1 MASLSELVKELREK
15 TGAGILDCQKALTE
29 NGNSI
34 DKAIDYL
41 RQKGLAAA
49 QKKAG
54 RETNQG
60 LIHAYIHAG
69 GKIGV
74 LIEVNC
80 ETDFVARNEQFKT
93 FVNDLAL
100 QVAAASPSYVRR
112 EEIAEDVV
120 AKERSIYEG
129 QAKELG
135 KPPAAWPKI
144 IEGKLEK
151 FYQENCLLE
160 QAFIKDPSVVIKDLL
175 AQTNRQNRR
184 EHECPPIHTIPTR
197 PSMSSAHYRRILL
210 KVSGEM
216 LAGEQGYG
224 VQPSI
229 LEGLAE
235 EIADVVAMD
244 VEVAVVIGGGNIF
257 RGLAASARGMERASA
272 DYMGM
277 LATVLNA
284 LALQNALEGKGVS
297 TRVQSAIE
305 MRQLAEGYIR
315 RRAIR
320 HLEKKRV
327 VIFAGGTG
335 NPYFSTD
342 TAASLRAMEI
352 GAQVIMKGTKV
363 DGIYDS
369 DPVKNPQAKKYA
381 EIPFLSILTQNLKVM
396 DSTAISLCM
405 DNRLPL
411 IVFNLKEKG
420 NFKRVVQGE
429 PIGTL
434 VTVESR

>member
-29 NGNSI
+29 NGHSI
-34 DKAIDYL
+34 EKAIDYL

-80 ETDFVARNEQFKT
+80 ETDFVARNEQFKA

-112 EEIAEDVV
+112 EEIAADVV

-144 IEGKLEK
+144 VEGKLEK

-175 AQTNRQNRR
+175 AQQ
-184 EHECPPIHTIPTR
+184 IATI
-197 PSMSSAHYRRILL
+197 
-210 KVSGEM
+210 GENM
-216 LAGEQGYG
+216 
-224 VQPSI
+224 
-229 LEGLAE
+229 
-235 EIADVVAMD
+235 
-244 VEVAVVIGGGNIF
+244 N
-257 RGLAASARGMERASA
+257 
-272 DYMGM
+272 
-277 LATVLNA
+277 
-284 LALQNALEGKGVS
+284 
-297 TRVQSAIE
+297 
-305 MRQLAEGYIR
+305 IR
-315 RRAIR
+315 RFTRFQ
-320 HLEKKRV
+320 L
-327 VIFAGGTG
+327 G
-335 NPYFSTD
+335 
-342 TAASLRAMEI
+342 
-352 GAQVIMKGTKV
+352 
-363 DGIYDS
+363 
-369 DPVKNPQAKKYA
+369 QA
-381 EIPFLSILTQNLKVM
+381 
-396 DSTAISLCM
+396 
-405 DNRLPL
+405 
-411 IVFNLKEKG
+411 
-420 NFKRVVQGE
+420 
-429 PIGTL
+429 
-434 VTVESR
+434 

>member
-80 ETDFVARNEQFKT
+80 ETDLVARNEQFKA

-175 AQTNRQNRR
+175 AQQIAKIGENMNVRR
-184 EHECPPIHTIPTR
+184 FTR
-197 PSMSSAHYRRILL
+197 
-210 KVSGEM
+210 
-216 LAGEQGYG
+216 
-224 VQPSI
+224 
-229 LEGLAE
+229 
-235 EIADVVAMD
+235 
-244 VEVAVVIGGGNIF
+244 F
-257 RGLAASARGMERASA
+257 
-272 DYMGM
+272 
-277 LATVLNA
+277 
-284 LALQNALEGKGVS
+284 
-297 TRVQSAIE
+297 
-305 MRQLAEGYIR
+305 QLG
-315 RRAIR
+315 
-320 HLEKKRV
+320 
-327 VIFAGGTG
+327 
-335 NPYFSTD
+335 
-342 TAASLRAMEI
+342 
-352 GAQVIMKGTKV
+352 
-363 DGIYDS
+363 
-369 DPVKNPQAKKYA
+369 QA
-381 EIPFLSILTQNLKVM
+381 
-396 DSTAISLCM
+396 
-405 DNRLPL
+405 
-411 IVFNLKEKG
+411 
-420 NFKRVVQGE
+420 
-429 PIGTL
+429 
-434 VTVESR
+434 

>member
-1 MASLSELVKELREK
+1 VKELREK

-80 ETDFVARNEQFKT
+80 ETDFVARNEQFKG

-112 EEIAEDVV
+112 EEIAADVV

-144 IEGKLEK
+144 VEGKLEK

-175 AQTNRQNRR
+175 AQQ
-184 EHECPPIHTIPTR
+184 IAKI
-197 PSMSSAHYRRILL
+197 
-210 KVSGEM
+210 GENM
-216 LAGEQGYG
+216 
-224 VQPSI
+224 
-229 LEGLAE
+229 
-235 EIADVVAMD
+235 
-244 VEVAVVIGGGNIF
+244 N
-257 RGLAASARGMERASA
+257 
-272 DYMGM
+272 
-277 LATVLNA
+277 
-284 LALQNALEGKGVS
+284 
-297 TRVQSAIE
+297 
-305 MRQLAEGYIR
+305 IR
-315 RRAIR
+315 RFTRFQ
-320 HLEKKRV
+320 L
-327 VIFAGGTG
+327 G
-335 NPYFSTD
+335 
-342 TAASLRAMEI
+342 
-352 GAQVIMKGTKV
+352 
-363 DGIYDS
+363 
-369 DPVKNPQAKKYA
+369 QA
-381 EIPFLSILTQNLKVM
+381 
-396 DSTAISLCM
+396 
-405 DNRLPL
+405 
-411 IVFNLKEKG
+411 
-420 NFKRVVQGE
+420 
-429 PIGTL
+429 
-434 VTVESR
+434 